1 MRFPVVVQSIGHVQ
15 LFATP
20 WSTGQALSFIISRNL
35 LKLISI
41 EFIMPSNHLVLS
53 HPLFLLPSIFPSIRV
68 FSNESH
74 QMAKYCSFSFSI
86 SLSNEYSGLIP
97 FRIEWFD
104 LLAAHPRD
112 SQESSRTPQFEIV
125 NSSVLSLLYGST
137 PTPINNIGKSIT
149 LTTQTCV
156 SKLKSLLFNMLSMFN
171 IDLLPRSECLLILWL
186 Q

>member
-1 MRFPVVVQSIGHVQ
+1 
-15 LFATP
+15 
-20 WSTGQALSFIISRNL
+20 
-35 LKLISI
+35 
-41 EFIMPSNHLVLS
+41 
-53 HPLFLLPSIFPSIRV
+53 
-68 FSNESH
+68 
-74 QMAKYCSFSFSI
+74 MAKYCSFSFSI

-137 PTPINNIGKSIT
+137 PTPINNTGKSVT